1 MNTDGT
7 TEPIIAIIGHPIA
20 GNPSQLAIER
30 SLLSLG
36 MEWRVLSFDVQ
47 PQDVAK
53 ALDGFAV
60 TGIAGVMIAP
70 TLQQAAGQWFAQY
83 DRQVPAKAN
92 GPAKANEPA
101 KDHEP
106 AKADEPAN
114 ADEPAKA
121 DESESPRETS
131 GDQPANAADTSR
143 ESLTEIDCLSR
154 GDDLR
159 FRGSFQAR
167 EFLAT
172 LLKDLTDPSTL
183 WIGPLPKPDDQLRW
197 PKAWDLFSD
206 AMIRPRSDPD
216 EPITEIADTDL
227 IVLAESSF
235 TSLDQW
241 CKNDGSTV
249 IIVLGDREE
258 WVLGLGALGYRVLS
272 EIDVKVGALLGCID
286 RWTRRSAA
294 SEPVAEAIEEYFGV

>member
-47 PQDVAK
+47 PRDVAK

-83 DRQVPAKAN
+83 DRQVPI
-92 GPAKANEPA
+92 KANEPA
-101 KDHEP
+101 KADGPVKDHEP
-106 AKADEPAN
+106 AKADES
-114 ADEPAKA
+114 D
-121 DESESPRETS
+121 STRETS
-131 GDQPANAADTSR
+131 GDHSGNAADASR

-206 AMIRPRSDPD
+206 AMIQPRSDPD
-216 EPITEIADTDL
+216 EPVTEIADTDL

-249 IIVLGDREE
+249 VIVLGDREE